1 MKRSGSKS
9 PIFIML
15 WERSGYALHWKEAGR
30 KKVELM
36 KQKNKFVLEWEPK
49 AGRGKALK
57 AFQKMQEK
65 AARKKK
71 NGGKHHGR

>member
-1 MKRSGSKS
+1 MKQSGLKS
-9 PIFIML
+9 QIFIML
-15 WERSGYALHWKEAGR
+15 WDRSGYALPWKGAGR
-30 KKVELM
+30 KKVEPM

-71 NGGKHHGR
+71 RGGKRHGR